1 MAQTSG
7 DAGLQAFAQS
17 VELALVQA
25 YADVSAGGRV
35 TVSAALD
42 ATTTIAQHHQEHAR
56 ALGEAAGS
64 RATTEPNRRL
74 VNRFRADLRDAS
86 DETRTLE
93 VLLRLENEVASTYM
107 FVLGSLEATSALQLA
122 ASILPVES
130 QHAVVLAGLVQQR
143 PARTFPSFETQ
154 DQAFKPDEFPAS

>member
-25 YADVSAGGRV
+25 YAEVGSAG
-35 TVSAALD
+35 TITSPAAVD

-56 ALGEAAGS
+56 ALGEAAGT
-64 RATTEPNRRL
+64 RAPNAPNRRL
-74 VNRFRADLRDAS
+74 SNRFRADLRAATN
-86 DETRTLE
+86 ETAALD
-93 VLLRLENEVASTYM
+93 VLLRFENETASTYM
-107 FVLGSLEATSALQLA
+107 FVLGSLEATPALQLA

-130 QHAVVLAGLVQQR
+130 EHAVVLAGLVRQP
-143 PARTFPSFETQ
+143 PARAFPSFENQ
-154 DQAFKPDEFPAS
+154 DEAFKPDEFPVS

>member
-25 YADVSAGGRV
+25 YTEVVTAGTITSPAAVEV
-35 TVSAALD
+35 TTRIV
-42 ATTTIAQHHQEHAR
+42 QHHQEHAR
-56 ALGEAAGS
+56 SLSDAAGS
-64 RATTEPNRRL
+64 RATNAPNRRL
-74 VNRFRADLRDAS
+74 ITRFRADLRQAS
-86 DETRTLE
+86 VETSALD
-93 VLLRLENEVASTYM
+93 VLLRFENEAASTYM
-107 FVLGSLEATSALQLA
+107 FVLGSLEATPALQLA

-130 QHAVVLAGLVQQR
+130 QHAVALARLVQQG

-154 DQAFKPDEFPAS
+154 DQAFKPDEFPVS

>member
-25 YADVSAGGRV
+25 YTEVASTGRI
-35 TVSAALD
+35 TSPAAVD

-56 ALGEAAGS
+56 ALGDAAGA
-64 RATTEPNRRL
+64 RAPNAPNRRL
-74 VNRFRADLRDAS
+74 SNRFRSALRTAS
-86 DETRTLE
+86 DEAAALA
-93 VLLRLENEVASTYM
+93 VLLRFENETASTYM
-107 FVLGSLEATSALQLA
+107 FVLGSLEATPALQLA

-130 QHAVVLAGLVQQR
+130 EHAVVVAGLVR
-143 PARTFPSFETQ
+143 LPPPRTFPSFETQ
-154 DQAFKPDEFPAS
+154 DDAFKPEDFPVS

>member
-25 YADVSAGGRV
+25 YTEAASAG
-35 TVSAALD
+35 TITSPAAVD
-42 ATTTIAQHHQEHAR
+42 ATTTIVQHHQEHAR

-64 RATTEPNRRL
+64 RATNVPNRRL
-74 VNRFRADLRDAS
+74 VNRFRAGLRAAS
-86 DETRTLE
+86 AEAAALE
-93 VLLRLENEVASTYM
+93 ALLGFENEAASTYM
-107 FVLGSLEATSALQLA
+107 FVLGSLEATPALQLA

-130 QHAVVLAGLVQQR
+130 EHAVVLAGLAQR
-143 PARTFPSFETQ
+143 PPDQRFPSFETQ
-154 DQAFKPDEFPAS
+154 DQAFRPDEFPVS

>member
-25 YADVSAGGRV
+25 YTEVTSAG
-35 TVSAALD
+35 TITSLAAVD
-42 ATTTIAQHHQEHAR
+42 ATTTITQHHQEHAR
-56 ALGEAAGS
+56 ALGDAAGS
-64 RATTEPNRRL
+64 RATNAPNRRL
-74 VNRFRADLRDAS
+74 LNRFRANVRNAS
-86 DETRTLE
+86 DEAAAVA
-93 VLLRLENEVASTYM
+93 VLLGFENEAASTYL
-107 FVLGSLEATSALQLA
+107 FVLGSLEATPALQLA

-130 QHAVVLAGLVQQR
+130 EHAVVLAGLGHQA

-154 DQAFKPDEFPAS
+154 DQALKPDEFPVS